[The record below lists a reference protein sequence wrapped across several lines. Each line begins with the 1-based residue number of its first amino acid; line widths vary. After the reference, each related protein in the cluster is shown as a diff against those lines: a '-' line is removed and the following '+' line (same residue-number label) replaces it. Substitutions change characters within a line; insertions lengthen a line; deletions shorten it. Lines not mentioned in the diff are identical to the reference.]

1 MKNSTLSPIRLEV
14 DHAGKGVVSHAGIVL
29 PARVAETSGLVEG
42 LSQALAPWRAP
53 TAVFDPGHMLT
64 QLALAV
70 AAGGDHLVDIRE
82 LAGADTIV
90 GPVPSPATI
99 SRLLAVLAD
108 DVDRVESVVQQAISR
123 AREHVWNRAENRP
136 SLRAPSAENPV
147 IIDIDATLIT
157 AHSDKEHAA
166 PTYKKGYGHHPLLAY
181 CDHGPGGGGEPVAA
195 LLRPGNAGANTAAD
209 HKKLLA
215 TALKSIPGINT
226 PRPGKRVLVRTD
238 GAGASHKFL
247 EHLHR
252 KRVQYSIGFALTP
265 ALAALVDD
273 MPDQAWQSALTS
285 DGDTREGA
293 EVVELTGVAD
303 LSHWP
308 AGMRLIVRAERPH
321 PGAQLRFTDA
331 SGRRLTAFVTN
342 TRRGHIQT
350 LELRHRQRARCE
362 DRIRTAK
369 DTGLA
374 KLPLQTTAQNRIWI
388 LIAQLAQLLL
398 AWSQLIALDA
408 TPAATWE
415 PKRLRLRLLSV
426 AASLARHARKTRLHL
441 DETAPWGHLI
451 TRGLARL
458 EDPG

>member
-209 HKKLLA
+209 H
-215 TALKSIPGINT
+215 ID
-226 PRPGKRVLVRTD
+226 VL
-238 GAGASHKFL
+238 G
-247 EHLHR
+247 
-252 KRVQYSIGFALTP
+252 
-265 ALAALVDD
+265 
-273 MPDQAWQSALTS
+273 QA
-285 DGDTREGA
+285 
-293 EVVELTGVAD
+293 
-303 LSHWP
+303 
-308 AGMRLIVRAERPH
+308 
-321 PGAQLRFTDA
+321 
-331 SGRRLTAFVTN
+331 
-342 TRRGHIQT
+342 
-350 LELRHRQRARCE
+350 
-362 DRIRTAK
+362 
-369 DTGLA
+369 
-374 KLPLQTTAQNRIWI
+374 
-388 LIAQLAQLLL
+388 IAQVPGTHRRDLLIRS
-398 AWSQLIALDA
+398 AEDVKQFETRIV
-408 TPAATWE
+408 T
-415 PKRLRLRLLSV
+415 RSV
-426 AASLARHARKTRLHL
+426 
-441 DETAPWGHLI
+441 
-451 TRGLARL
+451 
-458 EDPG
+458 

>member
-1 MKNSTLSPIRLEV
+1 MKNSTLSPTRLEV

-29 PARVAETSGLVEG
+29 PARVAETSGLVAD
-42 LSQALAPWRAP
+42 LSQTLAPWRAP
-53 TAVFDPGHMLT
+53 TAAFEPGHMLT

-70 AAGGDHLVDIRE
+70 AAGGDHLVDVRE

-90 GPVPSPATI
+90 GPMPSHATI
-99 SRLLAVLAD
+99 SRLLTTLAG
-108 DVDRVESVVQQAISR
+108 DVDRVESAVHQAVSR
-123 AREHVWNRAENRP
+123 AREYVWNRAEHRP
-136 SLRAPSAENPV
+136 SLRAPSAKTPV

-181 CDHGPGGGGEPVAA
+181 CDHGPSGGGEPVAA

-209 HKKLLA
+209 HKTLLA
-215 TALKSIPGINT
+215 TALKSIPGIDAS
-226 PRPGKRVLVRTD
+226 RPGKRVLVRTD
-238 GAGASHKFL
+238 GAGASHGFL

-265 ALAALVDD
+265 TLASLVDEL
-273 MPDQAWQSALTS
+273 PDQAWQPALTS
-285 DGDTREGA
+285 DGDIREGA

-303 LSHWP
+303 LGRWP

-342 TRRGHIQT
+342 TRRGHIQN

-369 DTGLA
+369 DTGLG

-388 LIAQLAQLLL
+388 LVAQLAQLLL
-398 AWSQLIALDA
+398 AWSQLIALDG

-426 AASLARHARKTRLHL
+426 AASLARHARKTRLQL

-451 TRGLARL
+451 TRALDRL